1 MILLLL
7 ACATLSSDAPS
18 GAEPQADLAEAAV
31 SEPVPVAAA
40 ADVPK
45 TEEPVTS
52 TELLS
57 PHFSAD
63 QIREAMPVGTTLV
76 FRTSKIDTLADG
88 SGIMGMETQDMQWEV
103 LAADAAQVTIRYAML
118 EREDD
123 PNERTHTWS
132 ELATHSQF
140 PAQMT
145 KREDSVSV
153 TVPAGT
159 FQCTRYTVREQ
170 GGEVSVYDFAQNI
183 AGPPIQMVQTVSGQ
197 ERMRMSLV
205 RRAIP

>member
-18 GAEPQADLAEAAV
+18 GAEPQAEVAGAPAVAEAA
-31 SEPVPVAAA
+31 AAVE
-40 ADVPK
+40 VPK

-63 QIREAMPVGTTLV
+63 QIRDAMPVGTTLV
-76 FRTSKIDTLADG
+76 FRTSKIDTLVDG
-88 SGIMGMETQDMQWEV
+88 SGIMGMETTDQQWAV
-103 LAADAAQVTIRYAML
+103 LAADPEQVTIRYTVMQGL
-118 EREDD
+118 SE
-123 PNERTHTWS
+123 PTERTHTWS

-145 KREDSVSV
+145 KREDKVSV

-159 FQCTRYTVREQ
+159 FECTRYTVREQ
-170 GGEVSVYDFAQNI
+170 GGEVSVYDFAQNM
-183 AGPPIQMVQTVSGQ
+183 AGPPIHMVQTVSGQ

>member
-18 GAEPQADLAEAAV
+18 DAEPQASQPDAPAAE
-31 SEPVPVAAA
+31 
-40 ADVPK
+40 VPK
-45 TEEPVTS
+45 TEDPMAS
-52 TELLS
+52 AELLS

-63 QIREAMPVGTTLV
+63 AIRMGMPVGTTLV
-76 FRTSKIDTLADG
+76 FRTAKIDVLADG
-88 SGIMGMETQDMQWEV
+88 SGIMGMKSQDVQWEV
-103 LAADAAQVTIRYAML
+103 LAADPEQTTIRYGPASAAG
-118 EREDD
+118 EST
-123 PNERTHTWS
+123 ERTHSWA

-145 KREDSVSV
+145 NRQDGVSV

-159 FQCTRYTVREQ
+159 FDCTRYTVREP
-170 GGEVSVYDFAQNI
+170 GGEVSVYEFAQGL
-183 AGPPIQMVQTVSGQ
+183 AGPPVQMVQTVSGQ

>member
-7 ACATLSSDAPS
+7 ACATLSSDAPTS
-18 GAEPQADLAEAAV
+18 AEPHASVPDAPAPDAPMTED
-31 SEPVPVAAA
+31 PVASA
-40 ADVPK
+40 
-45 TEEPVTS
+45 
-52 TELLS
+52 ELLP

-63 QIREAMPVGTTLV
+63 EIRPAMPVGTTLV
-76 FRTSKIDTLADG
+76 FRTAKIDTLADG
-88 SGIMGMETQDMQWEV
+88 SGIMGMETQDLEWSV
-103 LAADAAQVTIRYAML
+103 LAADADQVTIRYAQVGSDSEPA
-118 EREDD
+118 ERQ
-123 PNERTHTWS
+123 HAWA

-145 KREDSVSV
+145 PRDDSVSV

-159 FQCTRYTVREQ
+159 FDCSRYTVREP
-170 GGEVSVYDFAQNI
+170 GGEVSVFDFAAGM
-183 AGPPIQMVQTVSGQ
+183 AGPPVQMVQTVAGQ